1 MLPYLLVLGFIMF
14 WVILEQ
20 KALNRKAFFV
30 PLMLLSTFAGI
41 RSYFVGTDSGTY
53 TRNFRSNL
61 NVYNFEFEKGV
72 ETGYQILEYIL
83 LRINADY
90 FWLFFITSIGI
101 VCAYLSIIRKYS
113 VNYTFSVFL
122 FITLGIYTFFFNG
135 LRQGIAMAIFSL
147 ATPYLLEKKFFS
159 YLAICVF
166 ASLFHITALFM
177 IPFYFLVNLK
187 IKPLYKIIST
197 FLGSLFIS
205 SFLINYI
212 AATNQRYES
221 YTEISEE
228 AGGLLT
234 LGFYTILLLFIY
246 LIIYLYKIK
255 DQYIIKLFTFYAV
268 GVVSVIPIAMLGA
281 MASGP
286 QRLINY
292 FTWTL
297 ILILPVIFKRIN
309 NIYATSLAIVL
320 FLVYFVLTTTRF
332 SNLTPYMIN
341 PIFEIF

>member
-1 MLPYLLVLGFIMF
+1 MLPYLLVLGFVMF
-14 WVILEQ
+14 WIALER
-20 KALNRKAFFV
+20 KTLKRKAFFI
-30 PLMLLSTFAGI
+30 PLIVLSLFAGV
-41 RSYFVGTDSGTY
+41 RSYLVGTDSGTY

-90 FWLFFITSIGI
+90 FWLFFITSISI

-147 ATPYLLEKKFFS
+147 ATPYLLEKKFFP

-166 ASLFHITALFM
+166 GSLFHITALFM
-177 IPFYFLVNLK
+177 IPFYYLVNLG
-187 IKPLYKIIST
+187 IKPLYKIILT
-197 FLGSLFIS
+197 FLSSLFIS

-212 AATNQRYES
+212 AATNQRYEN
-221 YTEISEE
+221 YTEVSEE

-234 LGFYTILLLFIY
+234 LGFYTVLLVLIY
-246 LIIYLYKIK
+246 LIIRIYKVTDK
-255 DQYIIKLFTFYAV
+255 YTIKLFTFYAV
-268 GVVSVIPIAMLGA
+268 GVVFIIPIALLGTN
-281 MASGP
+281 ASGP
-286 QRLINY
+286 QRLLNY
-292 FTWTL
+292 FTW
-297 ILILPVIFKRIN
+297 ILVLLVPIVLKKIN
-309 NIYATSLAIVL
+309 NSYITILTVIIFL
-320 FLVYFVLTTTRF
+320 FYFVLLTHRF
-332 SNLTPYMIN
+332 GNLIPYTLN
-341 PIFEIF
+341 PIFEIL

>member
-1 MLPYLLVLGFIMF
+1 MLPYLLVLGFVMF
-14 WVILEQ
+14 WIVLER
-20 KALNRKAFFV
+20 KTLKRKAFFM
-30 PLMLLSTFAGI
+30 PLIALSLFAGL
-41 RSYFVGTDSGTY
+41 RSYLVGTDSGTY

-90 FWLFFITSIGI
+90 FWLFFITSISI

-113 VNYTFSVFL
+113 VNYSFSVFL

-147 ATPYLLEKKFFS
+147 ATPYLLEKKFFP

-177 IPFYFLVNLK
+177 IPFYFLVNLG
-187 IKPLYKIIST
+187 IKPLYKIVLT

-246 LIIYLYKIK
+246 LIIHLYKIK
-255 DQYIIKLFTFYAV
+255 DRYVIKLFTFYAI
-268 GVVSVIPIAMLGA
+268 GVVSIIPISMLGE

-286 QRLINY
+286 QRLITY

-297 ILILPVIFKRIN
+297 VLILPIIFKKIN
-309 NIYATSLAIVL
+309 NIYVTSTAVVL

-341 PIFEIF
+341 SIFEIF

>member
-1 MLPYLLVLGFIMF
+1 MLPYLLVLGFVMF
-14 WVILEQ
+14 WIVLER
-20 KALNRKAFFV
+20 KTLKRKAFFM
-30 PLMLLSTFAGI
+30 PLIALSLFAGL
-41 RSYFVGTDSGTY
+41 RSYLVGTDSGTY

-90 FWLFFITSIGI
+90 FWLFFITSISI

-113 VNYTFSVFL
+113 VNYSFSVFL

-147 ATPYLLEKKFFS
+147 ATPYLLEKKFFP

-187 IKPLYKIIST
+187 VKPLYKIIST

-205 SFLINYI
+205 SFLINYL
-212 AATNQRYES
+212 ATTNERYEQ
-221 YTEISEE
+221 YTEASEQ

-234 LGFYTILLLFIY
+234 LGFYNILLLFIY
-246 LIIYLYKIK
+246 LIIRLYKIT
-255 DQYIIKLFTFYAV
+255 DEYTIKLFTFYAV
-268 GVVSVIPIAMLGA
+268 GVVFIIPIAMLGA

-286 QRLINY
+286 QRLITY

-297 ILILPVIFKRIN
+297 VLILPVVFKKIN
-309 NIYATSLAIVL
+309 NVYVTSLAVL
-320 FLVYFVLTTTRF
+320 LFSIYFFLTTTRF
-332 SNLTPYMIN
+332 SNLTPYIIN
-341 PIFEIF
+341 PVFEIF